1 MLCSAVAIFLLTAM
15 AGQTRAAVLNA
26 PRRFGIVG
34 RPLPDAGAGK
44 VVVDIAATAVCH
56 TDLGIYTGEHPGVRY
71 PVVMGHEATGTIAS
85 VGPGVGGLKAG
96 QPVIINPIISCG
108 HCDQCRRGAE
118 NLCRNAGLFGR
129 EVDGSL
135 SESVT
140 LEARYVQ
147 PLPAGLPLD
156 TATLIET
163 LATVKH
169 AQDRVAIREGES
181 VVVLG
186 QGTTGLL
193 HTRLAVL
200 AGAKPVISVSRTK
213 WKLDMATRMGAHHAI
228 DSDAAAAA
236 GEVLRLTENN
246 GADVVIDTAG
256 GSTTTQA
263 AIDML
268 RPGGRLSPYAV
279 CHEALPGFTTF
290 PLYYKEISIIGSR
303 ALLPSDLAP
312 AAELVSS
319 GKVDVRGF
327 VTATYPLARAAE
339 AFEEYERN
347 PGKILRIVIDSKA

>member
-1 MLCSAVAIFLLTAM
+1 M
-15 AGQTRAAVLNA
+15 AAETRAAVLDS
-26 PRRFGIVG
+26 PRRFTIAR
-34 RPLPDAGAGK
+34 RPLAAPGPGQ
-44 VVVDIAATAVCH
+44 VTVNVAATAVCH
-56 TDLGIYTGEHPGVRY
+56 TDLGIYAGKHPGLRY

-85 VGPGVGGLKAG
+85 VGAEVTGLKAG

-135 SESVT
+135 SDSVT
-140 LEARYVQ
+140 LDARYVQ
-147 PLPAGLPLD
+147 PLPARLPLD

-169 AQDRVAIREGES
+169 AQDRVAIQSGES

-200 AGAKPVISVSRTK
+200 AGAKPVIAVSRTR
-213 WKLDMATRMGAHHAI
+213 WKLDMATRMGAHHAV
-228 DSDAAAAA
+228 DTDADAAVS
-236 GEVLRLTENN
+236 EVLRLTGGN

-256 GSTTTQA
+256 GPTTPNA
-263 AIDML
+263 AIAML

-279 CHEALPGFTTF
+279 CHEAVPGFTTF
-290 PLYYKEISIIGSR
+290 PLYFKEISIIGSR
-303 ALLPSDLAP
+303 ALLPADLAP
-312 AAELVSS
+312 AAELVAS
-319 GKVDVRGF
+319 GKVDVSGF
-327 VTATYPLARAAE
+327 VTATYPLERTAE

-347 PGKILRIVIDSKA
+347 PGRILRIVIDSKNS